1 MPNILIWFFIF
12 HLGDDQDM
20 SIPVAL
26 PVSVVAAIGP
36 LNSEKEVAF
45 HTHHY
50 NKGIF
55 VLIYWMPK

>member
-1 MPNILIWFFIF
+1 
-12 HLGDDQDM
+12 M

-50 NKGIF
+50 NTGKYSYSNIQCC
-55 VLIYWMPK
+55 V